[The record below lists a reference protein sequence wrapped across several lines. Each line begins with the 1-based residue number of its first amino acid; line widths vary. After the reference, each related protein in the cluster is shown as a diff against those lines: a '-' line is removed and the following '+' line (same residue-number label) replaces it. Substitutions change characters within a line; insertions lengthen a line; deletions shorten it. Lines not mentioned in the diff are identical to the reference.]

1 MISFTKVLKA
11 GKEAGIRINSRA
23 LKLYMN
29 SIHERVRAFSIWITK
44 SEQTKQADQKK
55 KKSPNKK
62 NKPPYTS
69 YNKMLNSFMCKVH
82 SHH

>member
-11 GKEAGIRINSRA
+11 GKEAGIPINSGA

-55 KKSPNKK
+55 KKKPKQKK
-62 NKPPYTS
+62 QTTIYIIQQNA
-69 YNKMLNSFMCKVH
+69 
-82 SHH
+82 